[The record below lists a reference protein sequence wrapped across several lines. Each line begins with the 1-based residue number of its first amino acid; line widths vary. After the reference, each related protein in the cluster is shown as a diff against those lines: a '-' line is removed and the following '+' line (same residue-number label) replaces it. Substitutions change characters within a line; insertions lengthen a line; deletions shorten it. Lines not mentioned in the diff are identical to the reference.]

1 MRYRLHET
9 RYLHREKQFLPE
21 QPAGGALIFH
31 LQRHQ
36 EASGSSESGPAEAAG
51 EVCVVRSGP
60 ATAAVPGVT
69 ADLRVTPALSGRLL
83 SPWSYE
89 GVPGGR
95 RVPSWGPA
103 VRPSVPLEDSPLT
116 TPVRTEAA
124 V

>member
-9 RYLHREKQFLPE
+9 RYLHREKQFLP
-21 QPAGGALIFH
+21 
-31 LQRHQ
+31 
-36 EASGSSESGPAEAAG
+36 

-116 TPVRTEAA
+116 PPVRTEAA